1 MTLPTSI
8 IAGPIVDLNHHSIHE
23 GNFFSTHTIS
33 RGLLIAN
40 PKRFMFVSPHEIPP
54 PFTPETTK
62 VHLIFVISCDLGVKI
77 EFFEDTIVTA
87 NGAVVPIINQNR
99 LSTTQPLGQV
109 FENPTIFSEGTL
121 IFSQIVGSTT
131 TGGTGGLVDRDEQEL
146 ILKVST
152 EYLLKITPLIDVPG
166 GTNITTHFKG
176 YDARPS
182 SPVPIPLPGL

>member
-8 IAGPIVDLNHHSIHE
+8 IANPRVNLSHHRVHE

-33 RGLLIAN
+33 TGLLIAN
-40 PKRFMFVSPHEIPP
+40 PKLFIFVTPHEIPP

-62 VHLIFVISCDLGVKI
+62 VHLVFVVSCDIGVKI

-87 NGAVVPIINQNR
+87 NGTPVTIINQNR

-109 FENPTIFSEGTL
+109 FENPAVLSDGTL

-131 TGGTGGLVDRDEQEL
+131 TGGTGGLVNRDEQEF
-146 ILKVST
+146 ILKVTT

-182 SPVPIPLPGL
+182 SPVAIVPRF